1 MNLFKLLLNK
11 KIKHVAALPPFHC
24 TSSPNVLTKGAEQ
37 IHSIYGHVKMIIGFV
52 GDACG
57 VCQQRMKLT
66 IHRTTVV
73 LCSKMNMSIYD

>member
-1 MNLFKLLLNK
+1 MWLLSHSK
-11 KIKHVAALPPFHC
+11 AHHF
-24 TSSPNVLTKGAEQ
+24 TVLQVQMFSQKGAEQ
-37 IHSIYGHVKMIIGFV
+37 IHSIYAHVKMIIGFV

-73 LCSKMNMSIYD
+73 LCSKMNMLVYD